1 MRKGR
6 RVRDSN
12 KPSWRWKDRFHRR
25 NPPFGLGIAAYV
37 SRPTF
42 DLLRSS
48 SKEGKC
54 AYHAII
60 AFLKYS
66 VGELEQPLKGKQWSD
81 DDGKLHSFSFKLG
94 VKGKQSLVILLG
106 PFNVEN
112 EMDICKQ
119 GFLLHTIPISKEDP
133 PVEEENLDMPLVQEI
148 FDQAEHFEPHF
159 PLDTVTNNEMRKI
172 VEPAFKNVVGEEQF
186 KKMSKDSMDF
196 AAARLLPTDLYL
208 ELEKKG
214 ENPSHIMARTR
225 EILSRQ
231 FNEVRLLDDITK
243 ANLEQIQ
250 AIDMYR
256 HSKSSAINMSG
267 RPGVGKSTILHINAC
282 EALLQRGELRGERRL
297 LYLAATTELIEEAKS
312 EILDMLKYLYF
323 WNSKN
328 PAEDAKNIFRHI
340 DFAVEEDFFLREP
353 GSLGPLTDFELF
365 KQQVQNTEDDPSW
378 NFWKEERNLRYLQR
392 ILQNFVFGV
401 FGSPSDFCNW
411 IPKGP
416 IEKLEERFTQPF
428 NFYYPER
435 RFVPDES
442 DDLSSDFFATYF
454 WDPGF
459 KDEKIGAKEAAKRVN
474 GLADFLSKGGLGDCL
489 VDYSINKYTGMYDVG
504 SVVHK
509 TAKKLFLDKKLSRH
523 HESVLENK
531 RWSQVLERGYDVI
544 LVDESQDFSAL
555 SISTMLQ
562 YFSNRGA
569 HRDSNHAPFSFVCA
583 GDEFQTI
590 HGTLFQGAMI
600 HINKIYTDWK
610 MLLREQSPDDFNL
623 LSDDLPNPIKLVLRA
638 SYRTSDLQTQILDN
652 VVKMMREIAVGAG
665 HRRSVSISTY
675 GIRRNGV
682 IAGLPKAG
690 SPVNENLHNWVQVMK
705 ELLNQIKQIGE
716 PDVAAKVAFI
726 FPITEIKNFDQV
738 MEQLNDFRT
747 MEPHNDVLE
756 ILDEIE
762 RELIKRYKDMKNKFS
777 KGKYPEVD
785 LNFISMLKEA
795 GFCDIR
801 GIKGLTV
808 PVAVTLIPPV
818 KLVKNALW
826 FENMRNLSLSLVM
839 ISRSQF
845 GLFIAAPEDI
855 VQLTIG
861 DELWATMSNEDGEK
875 GLMHSSLPDNDN
887 FADRLANSSPSEVS
901 PKLLFKIAV
910 NEWYIERGWMRLQDS
925 ELLEQGKREVV
936 DKLRKIYIGI
946 RANGISAY
954 DEVEDLVDL
963 REKAKSGENTFG
975 NLDYF
980 SEEASEQLQWFLL
993 WQELCRKN
1001 SEEASKSEKKDLI
1014 ERIQIFY
1021 QKKNSTV
1028 VDNNVFSRSFIFS
1041 LVTNEVAAQI
1051 RELDHP
1057 WNQNSRGI
1065 LTLDTGDL
1073 DVVPPR
1079 FVTGPWKL
1087 TAPPNIPVEERKFWH
1102 QKSEYWAPPADILR
1116 DVLRGQ
1122 QFGDDP
1128 VYAALM
1134 NWAIDWIEQDV
1145 LTIMQNALSR
1155 FKEGDVSYLAWVL
1168 RIVYSDE
1175 EDSSNNGR
1183 YLHGEIVNYLQ
1194 QEIPKNKLLC
1204 EGLTAWME
1212 QMDSTDKIESCCLF
1226 IEGLFSG
1233 KERAARRDRNRV
1245 LSEYLDGL
1253 SIFKT
1258 WLRYANEKKIS
1269 ATKIPNIVLKLSKGR
1284 VEDILVKLQK
1294 LISFHGRRGKEGE
1307 FLKSA
1312 FSIKIDTLQE
1322 IETQNQIKDGAL
1334 QTLVHRVYERVLTDT
1349 SSGNGVLTLGAD
1361 REGVMYNAGLLVNP
1375 HYHNESLDINYV
1387 DEKEV
1392 FDKPKSK
1399 KKMMKNE
1406 YFCSKGSGGY
1416 AELYYEE
1423 TDTFLCSKCEY
1434 SIPMDEGYLWYQSMA
1449 NVILNVEE
1457 GSVFSSGF
1465 LANFVINQFKDSY
1478 QRNMLKITKQ
1488 IREGKIPYGRLTE
1501 YSKEALC
1508 IQLAGNFV
1516 GTRIWRPNGH
1526 LGDWAKNELSAI
1538 TTKRFDTTQSVLK
1551 IGINTQTY
1559 DAYER
1564 LYLDSEWTDW
1574 FPNKDGE
1581 FVVEKRAIER
1591 REGPSNPF
1599 TQDAKEVRNQRLST
1613 RTSLN
1618 PGEEMEEY
1626 YSEKYVQV
1634 KAHKPMRV
1642 GINAFVESGA
1652 VAEAQA
1658 LFIANFPPGRT
1669 DGEFLQHFSHS
1680 LHIEGLV
1687 YQEHVSGKKRPKPIA
1702 PSNGRYSFDKPLE
1715 EIYGDLT
1722 VLPGSIHAKMTKGF
1736 AKDLKFVGE
1745 ENKGSDDAKFTSLYE
1760 DWILP
1765 YLSRM
1770 NAYLAISQG
1779 AKMLEDI
1786 GRNQDDIDISDFTSR
1801 VEAGEYPLK
1810 AACFSK
1816 NAFKTLRKL
1825 RKLSGSS
1832 GYLTD
1837 SGAFNWSDAVRD
1849 VDSNIHADFTSKCK
1863 IFTKLLAK
1871 YRAMQSVEIEEGK
1884 HSKTN
1889 DVILQW
1895 WYDVLNILKVK
1906 GISSLL
1912 TSHLEIE
1919 RGGEGY
1925 GGEAYAGLH
1934 NQYFEDGTDLH
1945 GEYLEEG
1952 TEVEEVYSDENWGD
1966 MNAQLVATELIG
1978 GFLQNSKKLLEH
1990 HLREKYGLTDKMI
2003 TMFLGEVERGKPELD
2018 RMLDESNEQIWNAYQ
2033 MLLNHSNEEE

>member
-1 MRKGR
+1 MRKGQ

-12 KPSWRWKDRFHRR
+12 KPSWRWKDRFHRS

-60 AFLKYS
+60 KFLKYS
-66 VGELEQPLKGKQWSD
+66 TGELEQPLKGKQWSD
-81 DDGKLHSFSFKLG
+81 DDGKLHSFSFKMG
-94 VKGKQSLVILLG
+94 DGAKQSLVILLG

-119 GFLLHTIPISKEDP
+119 GFLLHTIPITKEDP

-159 PLDTVTNNEMRKI
+159 QLDTVANKDMRKI
-172 VEPAFKNVVGEEQF
+172 VEPAFKNVVSEEQF
-186 KKMSKDSMDF
+186 NKMSKDSMDF

-214 ENPSHIMARTR
+214 ENPRHIMARTR

-267 RPGVGKSTILHINAC
+267 RPGVGKSTILHIDAC

-312 EILDMLKYLYF
+312 EIFDLLKHLYF

-328 PAEDAKNIFRHI
+328 PEEDAKNIFQHI
-340 DFAVEEDFFLREP
+340 DFAVQEDFFLREP

-392 ILQNFVFGV
+392 ILQNFVYGV

-459 KDEKIGAKEAAKRVN
+459 NDERIGAKEAAKRVN

-509 TAKKLFLDKKLSRH
+509 TAEKLFFDKKSSRH
-523 HESVLENK
+523 HESVQENK
-531 RWSQVLERGYDVI
+531 RWSQILERGYDVI

-562 YFSNRGA
+562 YFSNRGP

-610 MLLREQSPDDFNL
+610 MLLREQSSDDFNL

-690 SPVNENLHNWVQVMK
+690 SPENENLHNWVQVMQ

-738 MEQLNDFRT
+738 MEQMNDFRT
-747 MEPHNDVLE
+747 MDPHNDVLD
-756 ILDEIE
+756 ILEEIE
-762 RELIKRYKDMKNKFS
+762 RELKKQYKIIKNKFS
-777 KGKYPEVD
+777 TSEYSDVD

-808 PVAVTLIPPV
+808 PVAVTLRPPV
-818 KLVKNALW
+818 KLRKNARW

-861 DELWATMSNEDGEK
+861 DELWDKMSNEDGGK

-910 NEWYIERGWMRLQDS
+910 NEWYIERGWRRLQDS
-925 ELLEQGKREVV
+925 ELLEQEFKEVV
-936 DKLRKIYIGI
+936 DKFRKIYIGI

-954 DEVEDLVDL
+954 DEIEGLADF
-963 REKAKSGENTFG
+963 REKAKRAENTFG
-975 NLDYF
+975 TLNYF
-980 SEEASEQLQWFLL
+980 SEEAHEQLQWFLL
-993 WQELCRKN
+993 WQDLCRKN
-1001 SEEASKSEKKDLI
+1001 TEGASKSVKKNLI

-1021 QKKNSTV
+1021 KKMTSTV
-1028 VDNNVFSRSFIFS
+1028 VENNVFSRSFISS
-1041 LVTNEVAAQI
+1041 LVTNDVAAQI

-1057 WNQNSRGI
+1057 WNKNSQGI
-1065 LTLDTGDL
+1065 LTLDTRDL

-1102 QKSEYWAPPADILR
+1102 QKSDYWAPPADVLR
-1116 DVLRGQ
+1116 DVWHEQ
-1122 QFGDDP
+1122 PFGDHP
-1128 VYAALM
+1128 VHAALM

-1145 LTIMQNALSR
+1145 QTIMQNALSR
-1155 FKEGDVSYLAWVL
+1155 FKGGDVSYLAWVL
-1168 RIVYSDE
+1168 RIVYSGE
-1175 EDSSNNGR
+1175 EDSPNKGR
-1183 YLHGEIVNYLQ
+1183 YLHGEIVNYLT

-1253 SIFKT
+1253 RLFKS
-1258 WLRYANEKKIS
+1258 WLRHANGKKKLAIE
-1269 ATKIPNIVLKLSKGR
+1269 IPNVILKLSKGR
-1284 VEDILVKLQK
+1284 LEDALVKLQK
-1294 LISFHGRRGKEGE
+1294 LNSFHGRRGKEGE

-1322 IETQNQIKDGAL
+1322 IETQNQIKDDAL
-1334 QTLVHRVYERVLTDT
+1334 QTLVHRVYERVLTDNT
-1349 SSGNGVLTLGAD
+1349 PSNGVLMLGND

-1387 DEKEV
+1387 DEKEI
-1392 FDKPKSK
+1392 FNKSKSK
-1399 KKMMKNE
+1399 KMAMKNDQL
-1406 YFCSKGSGGY
+1406 CSAGLGGY
-1416 AELYYEE
+1416 ATLYYEE

-1434 SIPMDEGYLWYQSMA
+1434 SIPMDEGFLWYKSMA
-1449 NVILNVEE
+1449 NVILDAEK

-1478 QRNMLKITKQ
+1478 KTNMRKITTQ
-1488 IREGKIPYGRLTE
+1488 IREGKIPYGHLTDN
-1501 YSKEALC
+1501 SKEALC
-1508 IQLAGNFV
+1508 IQLAENFV
-1516 GTRIWRPNGH
+1516 GTRIWRPDGH
-1526 LGDWAKNELSAI
+1526 LGDWTKNDLNEI
-1538 TTKRFDTTQSVLK
+1538 TTERFDSMQSVLK
-1551 IGINTQTY
+1551 IGINTQTH
-1559 DAYER
+1559 DAYKR
-1564 LYLDSEWTDW
+1564 LYFDMEWAKDW
-1574 FPNKDGE
+1574 CDD
-1581 FVVEKRAIER
+1581 AR
-1591 REGPSNPF
+1591 RNRLWNLHH
-1599 TQDAKEVRNQRLST
+1599 TKEMSD
-1613 RTSLN
+1613 
-1618 PGEEMEEY
+1618 EEMEGY
-1626 YSEKYVQV
+1626 YSEEHVQV
-1634 KAHKPMRV
+1634 FSHEPMRIA
-1642 GINAFVESGA
+1642 INAFVESGA

-1680 LHIEGLV
+1680 LHLEGLV
-1687 YQEHVSGKKRPKPIA
+1687 YQEHVSAQKRRNPIA
-1702 PSNGRYSFDKPLE
+1702 PANGEYKFHKPLE

-1722 VLPGSIHAKMTKGF
+1722 VLPGSIHAKMKKGF

-1745 ENKGSDDAKFTSLYE
+1745 ENKSSDDSKFTSLYE
-1760 DWILP
+1760 DWIVP
-1765 YLSRM
+1765 YINRM
-1770 NAYLAISQG
+1770 NAYLATSQG
-1779 AKMLEDI
+1779 AKMLEEI
-1786 GRNQDDIDISDFTSR
+1786 GRKEDDIDISDFKAK
-1801 VEAGEYPLK
+1801 VEEGAFPLN
-1810 AACFSK
+1810 AVSFSK
-1816 NAFKTLRKL
+1816 NAFKTLRQL
-1825 RKLSGSS
+1825 RELGGRRSS
-1832 GYLTD
+1832 LTD
-1837 SGAFNWSDAVRD
+1837 SKAFNWSDNVGE
-1849 VDSNIHADFTSKCK
+1849 VDTNIHADFKSKCNV
-1863 IFTKLLAK
+1863 FTKLLSK
-1871 YRAMQSVEIEEGK
+1871 YRAMQSVEFQEGR
-1884 HSKTN
+1884 HSETN
-1889 DVILQW
+1889 DVVVAW
-1895 WYDVLNILKVK
+1895 WFDVLNILKAK
-1906 GISSLL
+1906 GVESLL
-1912 TSHLEIE
+1912 RSHLKLLLTT
-1919 RGGEGY
+1919 GAGY
-1925 GGEAYAGLH
+1925 DGWAYLGSSGTQLK
-1934 NQYFEDGTDLH
+1934 YLKDGSDLD
-1945 GEYLEEG
+1945 GDYLEEE
-1952 TEVEEVYSDENWGD
+1952 TEVEEVYSDGNWEE

-1990 HLREKYGLTDKMI
+1990 HLRERYGLTDKMI